1 MRDMNGDEEGLSG
14 QNDPLTGAVIG
25 CAIQIHKVWG
35 PGFLENI
42 FHSALAHELNKA
54 RIEYISEARLKAMY
68 DGIVLGDY
76 VADFVVKQR
85 VVVELKAVDQ
95 LVQAHEIQWVNYL
108 AAIRFDVGLL
118 INFGGQKI
126 QVRRKFR
133 ELNRS
138 QNLDRSYLKNMKQK
152 NPSPSCP
159 SGNSC
164 LIVF

>member
-1 MRDMNGDEEGLSG
+1 MRDMKEDANGLNWE
-14 QNDPLTGAVIG
+14 NDPLTGAVIG
-25 CAIQIHKVWG
+25 CAIQIHKVLG

-42 FHSALAHELNKA
+42 YHQALAHELNKA
-54 RIEYISEARLKAMY
+54 GIEYNSEARLKVMY

-76 VADFVVKQR
+76 VADFVVDKR

-95 LVQAHEIQWVNYL
+95 IVKAHEIQLVSYL

-133 ELNRS
+133 ELKRP
-138 QNLDRSYLKNMKQK
+138 Q
-152 NPSPSCP
+152 
-159 SGNSC
+159 
-164 LIVF
+164 I